1 MAAMSK
7 DPPSTPPLVQITG
20 LRKVYPG
27 SRGDSSRAAVDGID
41 LTVRSGDSL
50 AIVGQSGSG
59 KTTCARIIAGV
70 ESATEGQVLLGGADF
85 ARRSTTRPERKRRAG
100 IVQMV
105 FQDHYSSLNP
115 RQRIAE
121 AVMEVL
127 AEFMPGR
134 QTSRRAR
141 AAALLEECGLDSRVL
156 DAYPRQL
163 SGGQRQRVAIAKAL
177 AVRPKLVVLDEP
189 VSALD
194 VSVQAQILN
203 LLHALREQE
212 GLTYIFITHDLGVA
226 RQISDDCVVMHRGR
240 IVERGKT
247 AAVLDNPQHSYT
259 QELIAAVPRPG
270 WVPRRRRVDQL
281 DGVIPQLLMG
291 WQRGG
296 A

>member
-1 MAAMSK
+1 MREISVAAMSK
-7 DPPSTPPLVQITG
+7 DSPSTPPLVQITG

-41 LTVRSGDSL
+41 LTVRSADSL

-70 ESATEGQVLLGGADF
+70 ESATEGQVL
-85 ARRSTTRPERKRRAG
+85 
-100 IVQMV
+100 
-105 FQDHYSSLNP
+105 
-115 RQRIAE
+115 
-121 AVMEVL
+121 
-127 AEFMPGR
+127 
-134 QTSRRAR
+134 
-141 AAALLEECGLDSRVL
+141 
-156 DAYPRQL
+156 
-163 SGGQRQRVAIAKAL
+163 
-177 AVRPKLVVLDEP
+177 LDEP

-259 QELIAAVPRPG
+259 QELIAAV
-270 WVPRRRRVDQL
+270 
-281 DGVIPQLLMG
+281 
-291 WQRGG
+291 
-296 A
+296 